1 MINIDEYTDKKIE
14 IDDWNERFP
23 EKEQEVVLE
32 LEQKKNKQKKYEKLV
47 ADKLRKEAEIKE
59 KK

>member
-32 LEQKKNKQKKYEKLV
+32 LEQKKNRQKNYEKLV